1 MEFDMPKGVYERTE
15 YHRKITSDGI
25 KNKWKT
31 KDYREKLEKS
41 LKGRKFSEEGKKAL
55 SEGQKGRQGY
65 WKGKHLSEDHKRKI
79 SETEKGKIPPWKG
92 TKLSIDH
99 KNKIMKSIGKY
110 FENNKSSIE
119 LKVENQLI
127 KYKIKYFSQKS
138 INNGSFIIDFYLPE
152 YQLVI
157 ECNGDYW
164 HSRPERKERDQKL
177 EEYVLSKGKDILWL
191 WEHEINDEW
200 FDISDYL
207 EIESDVLLNV

>member
-1 MEFDMPKGVYERTE
+1 MPKGVYERTE

-127 KYKIKYFSQKS
+127 KYKIKYFSQKP

-164 HSRPERKERDQKL
+164 HSRPERKERDRKL

-207 EIESDVLLNV
+207 EIESDVLINV